1 MGAGSEPYYFDPELR
16 LKIESILLP
25 DVQLPGQYI
34 GGELGRIVKKARDLR
49 GRFCFAFPDAYAIGM
64 SNYALQVLYAIVN
77 ARPDLCCERAF
88 APFPDME
95 AKLRENGLSLY
106 SLETFSPLWSFDIVG
121 FTLQHELSSTNIL
134 TMLDL
139 GKIPIHREGRRA
151 EDPLVMAGGPAAF
164 NPEPL
169 SPFIDFFLVG
179 DGEAAQNEMIDYWLE
194 LRMRAGLP
202 RVYESRLGE
211 KPDGWYAIPEAESKK
226 IRRDMLLAMARRFS
240 WGYVPEFYSV
250 EIAPSGRARRPRPT
264 EPGVPEYIYPAIIK
278 SLNDYLPPSSPVVPL
293 VESVQDRVS
302 VEIMRGCPQKCRF
315 CQSSTIKRPL
325 RFRNIEPIVESAIA
339 ACGCTGT
346 SDVTLLSLSSSEY
359 PKFDELMR
367 AFAERATPKGI
378 AVSVPSLRVNHQLSE
393 VVGSLSTERSSALT
407 IAPEAALD
415 SMRKR
420 IAKKVTDEDLM
431 NGCRS
436 AFEHGFYRIKMYFMV
451 GFPGETDE
459 DVDGIIDL
467 CERVSRLG
475 KEVRGKWPVIV
486 ANVSNFIPKPQTP
499 LQWAPMATEE
509 VFRRTHERLRTRPR
523 GRSVDLK
530 YHYLKA
536 SLLEGLLARG
546 DRRVSRV
553 IELAWRK
560 GARFEAWKDM
570 FDWRVWDE
578 AEKESGIDRVA
589 IAHTP
594 YRLDEELPWDH
605 ITVWA
610 GKEKL
615 KKEAR
620 ESGMVE
626 SGSES

>member
-1 MGAGSEPYYFDPELR
+1 
-16 LKIESILLP
+16 
-25 DVQLPGQYI
+25 
-34 GGELGRIVKKARDLR
+34 
-49 GRFCFAFPDAYAIGM
+49 
-64 SNYALQVLYAIVN
+64 
-77 ARPDLCCERAF
+77 
-88 APFPDME
+88 
-95 AKLRENGLSLY
+95 
-106 SLETFSPLWSFDIVG
+106 
-121 FTLQHELSSTNIL
+121 
-134 TMLDL
+134 
-139 GKIPIHREGRRA
+139 
-151 EDPLVMAGGPAAF
+151 
-164 NPEPL
+164 
-169 SPFIDFFLVG
+169 
-179 DGEAAQNEMIDYWLE
+179 
-194 LRMRAGLP
+194 
-202 RVYESRLGE
+202 
-211 KPDGWYAIPEAESKK
+211 
-226 IRRDMLLAMARRFS
+226 
-240 WGYVPEFYSV
+240 
-250 EIAPSGRARRPRPT
+250 
-264 EPGVPEYIYPAIIK
+264 
-278 SLNDYLPPSSPVVPL
+278 
-293 VESVQDRVS
+293 
-302 VEIMRGCPQKCRF
+302 MRGCPQKCRF

-325 RFRNIEPIVESAIA
+325 RFRNIEPIVDSAIA
-339 ACGCTGT
+339 ACECTGT
-346 SDVTLLSLSSSEY
+346 GEVTLLSLSSSEY

-367 AFAERATPKGI
+367 EFSERAKPKGI
-378 AVSVPSLRVNHQLSE
+378 AVSVPSLRVNHQLSD
-393 VVGSLSTERSSALT
+393 VVGNLSTERSSALT

-420 IAKKVTDEDLM
+420 IAKKVTDENLM

-509 VFRRTHERLRTRPR
+509 VFLRTHERLRTRPR

-546 DRRVSRV
+546 DRRVGKLV
-553 IELAWRK
+553 EIAWRK

-578 AEKESGIDRVA
+578 AERESGIDRVA

-605 ITVWA
+605 ITIWA

-620 ESGMVE
+620 ESGMIE
-626 SGSES
+626 TGSDS

>member
-1 MGAGSEPYYFDPELR
+1 MQTGGTPYYFDPELR
-16 LKIESILLP
+16 RKVESILLP

-34 GGELGRIVKKARDLR
+34 GGELGRVVKEARTVR
-49 GRFCFAFPDAYAIGM
+49 GRFCFSFPDAYTIGM

-95 AKLRENGLSLY
+95 AKLRQNDLPLY
-106 SLETFSPLWSFDIVG
+106 SLETFSPLWSFDVVG
-121 FTLQHELSSTNIL
+121 FTLQHELGSTNIL

-139 GKIPIHREGRRA
+139 GRIPIHREERRA
-151 EDPLVMAGGPAAF
+151 EEPLVMAGGPAAF

-169 SPFIDFFLVG
+169 APFFDFFLIG
-179 DGEAAQNEMIDYWLE
+179 DGEAAQIEMIDYWLE
-194 LRMRAGLP
+194 LRAEAHLP
-202 RVYESRLGE
+202 RAYESRLGK
-211 KPDGWYAIPEAESKK
+211 KPEGWEALPLDES
-226 IRRDMLLAMARRFS
+226 RRLRREMLLKMARRFP

-264 EPGVPEYIYPAIIK
+264 EPGVPEYIRPAIIR
-278 SLNDYLPPSSPVVPL
+278 SLNDYPPPASPVVPL
-293 VESVQDRVS
+293 VESVHDRVAI
-302 VEIMRGCPQKCRF
+302 EIMRGCPQKCRF
-315 CQSSTIKRPL
+315 CQSTTIKRPL
-325 RFRNIEPIVESAIA
+325 RFRDIKPIVDSAIA
-339 ACGCTGT
+339 ACCSTGGNE
-346 SDVTLLSLSSSEY
+346 VTLLSLSSSEY
-359 PKFDELMR
+359 LKFDELINEFSRR
-367 AFAERATPKGI
+367 ASPKGI

-393 VVGSLSTERSSALT
+393 VVGSLTTERSSALT

-415 SMRKR
+415 SMREK
-420 IAKKVTDEDLM
+420 IAKKVTNEDLM

-459 DVDGIIDL
+459 DIDGIIDL
-467 CERVSRLG
+467 CEQVSRLG

-509 VFRRTHERLRTRPR
+509 VLRRTHERLRRRPR
-523 GRSVDLK
+523 GRSIDLK

-546 DRRVSRV
+546 DRRLAKM
-553 IELAWRK
+553 IELAWQK
-560 GARFEAWKDM
+560 GARFEAWKDR

-578 AEKESGIDRVA
+578 AEKEAGIDRQV

-605 ITVWA
+605 ITIWA

-620 ESGMVE
+620 ESGMIKPD
-626 SGSES
+626 SES

>member
-1 MGAGSEPYYFDPELR
+1 MRVENTPYYYDPELR
-16 LKIESILLP
+16 RKVESILLP

-34 GGELGRIVKKARDLR
+34 GGELGRVVKEAQDLR

-77 ARPDLCCERAF
+77 KRPDLCCERAF

-95 AKLRENGLSLY
+95 AKLRENRLPLY
-106 SLETFSPLWSFDIVG
+106 SLETFSPLWSFDILG

-139 GKIPIHREGRRA
+139 GGIPIHREERRA

-179 DGEAAQNEMIDYWLE
+179 DGEAAQTEMIDYWLE
-194 LRMRAGLP
+194 LRSEAGLP
-202 RVYESRLGE
+202 RIYESHLGRKPADWERFPAGESRRL
-211 KPDGWYAIPEAESKK
+211 
-226 IRRDMLLAMARRFS
+226 RRDMLLKMARRFS

-250 EIAPSGRARRPRPT
+250 EISPTGRARRPRPT
-264 EPGVPEYIYPAIIK
+264 EPGVPEFIYPAIIK
-278 SLNDYLPPSSPVVPL
+278 SLNDYEPPSSPVVPL
-293 VESVQDRVS
+293 VESVQDRVAI
-302 VEIMRGCPQKCRF
+302 EIMRGCPQKCRF
-315 CQSSTIKRPL
+315 CQSTTIKRPL
-325 RFRNIEPIVESAIA
+325 RFRDIDPIVSAA
-339 ACGCTGT
+339 VGACQRTGNNE
-346 SDVTLLSLSSSEY
+346 VTLLSLSSSEY
-359 PKFDELMR
+359 PKFDALMDTFTKE
-367 AFAERATPKGI
+367 AAPKGI

-393 VVGSLSTERSSALT
+393 VVANLTTERSSALT

-415 SMRKR
+415 SMRRK
-420 IAKKVTDEDLM
+420 IAKRVTDENLM
-431 NGCRS
+431 SGCRS

-530 YHYLKA
+530 YHYLKT

-546 DRRVSRV
+546 DRRVAKV

-578 AEKESGIDRVA
+578 AEKESGIDRMA

-605 ITVWA
+605 ITIWA

-620 ESGMVE
+620 ESGMIE
-626 SGSES
+626 TDS